1 MVIPNGC
8 WLFHENSASQTSFA
22 VIPTVIFF
30 PYSHPCLN
38 FAKSRFPGSSQIRYP
53 VSAFPNP
60 ALSFGQIPYSVSVF
74 PNPAQYFGQIP
85 DPVTIFPN
93 PTLSFGQV
101 PYTISVFRYPAL
113 SFGQIPDSRISL
125 GVIHQTRKVH
135 QIRFRV
141 TLPPNHLVTNE
152 IATKKSTRHHII
164 TLQQLTLYSPGIA
177 GADLGGGGGAG
188 GLHPPSPEDD
198 FGFLIQLIFCI
209 KICLHHQSVGQFLSG
224 APPLPKKNPGSIP
237 ALLLLSQAQI

>member
-8 WLFHENSASQTSFA
+8 RRFHENSASQTSFVA
-22 VIPTVIFF
+22 IPTVIFF

-38 FAKSRFPGSSQIRYP
+38 FPKSRFPGSSQIPYP
-53 VSAFPNP
+53 VSAFRNP

-85 DPVTIFPN
+85 DPVTVFPN
-93 PTLSFGQV
+93 PALSFGQV
-101 PYTISVFRYPAL
+101 PYTVSVFLNPAL

-125 GVIHQTRKVH
+125 GVIHQTRMVHQVH

-164 TLQQLTLYSPGIA
+164 TLQQLTLTHLGLQGPIEE
-177 GADLGGGGGAG
+177 GAVAG
-188 GLHPPSPEDD
+188 GLHPP
-198 FGFLIQLIFCI
+198 
-209 KICLHHQSVGQFLSG
+209 
-224 APPLPKKNPGSIP
+224 PP
-237 ALLLLSQAQI
+237 

>member
-1 MVIPNGC
+1 MIRSVDKCFKSSHWIRQCCFPRELIPFCNCPWVEGILVVIPNGC

-177 GADLGGGGGAG
+177 GADLGGGGVQGVCT
-188 GLHPPSPEDD
+188 PP
-198 FGFLIQLIFCI
+198 
-209 KICLHHQSVGQFLSG
+209 
-224 APPLPKKNPGSIP
+224 PPKMTS
-237 ALLLLSQAQI
+237 AF